1 MFRLNDFILLLVI
14 FSSMIAGILLPR
26 FGSIFQPYPLY
37 LMMFLLFLSFLSI
50 KIDAVWHTIQHNS
63 RTVIWLSLLKLILL
77 PPAVYFLFK
86 MFYPSYAIAALL
98 LTGISTGVVAPFIS
112 SLVRANGPLVLVI
125 VVISSLMVPLTL
137 PALVEILLGR
147 TIEISLLGM
156 VRMLCLIIFV
166 PILAVE
172 LLRRLTPTLLE
183 SLMKRRFPISLIIF
197 AVINLGVFSKYAN
210 FFQQNPLTIVE
221 ATLVAITLG
230 GIYLLVGFLISW
242 KEPVRNQLSSVICLG
257 NVNNVLVIV
266 FASEFF
272 GPLEPTLAA
281 MYMIPFFGLILP
293 LRVYQR
299 LRDH

>member
-26 FGSIFQPYPLY
+26 FGSIFRPYPLY

-50 KIDAVWHTIQHNS
+50 KTDAVWHTIRHNS

-137 PALVEILLGR
+137 PALVGILLGR
-147 TIEISLLGM
+147 PSGSGHS
-156 VRMLCLIIFV
+156 RYF
-166 PILAVE
+166 
-172 LLRRLTPTLLE
+172 
-183 SLMKRRFPISLIIF
+183 
-197 AVINLGVFSKYAN
+197 FSHGPAHTTSSCW
-210 FFQQNPLTIVE
+210 NP
-221 ATLVAITLG
+221 
-230 GIYLLVGFLISW
+230 
-242 KEPVRNQLSSVICLG
+242 
-257 NVNNVLVIV
+257 
-266 FASEFF
+266 F
-272 GPLEPTLAA
+272 GTN
-281 MYMIPFFGLILP
+281 
-293 LRVYQR
+293 
-299 LRDH
+299 H